1 MAPIAVSPPRS
12 PSTQPVTDESQL
24 QSYRGYHHVHWWVGN
39 AKQAAAY
46 YVTRMG
52 FERVAYKGLETK
64 SRAVASHVIRNGGV
78 TFVLSSP
85 YRSIEAIERGQ
96 EFSEEEKALVRE
108 MHAHMEKH
116 GDAVKG
122 MSGLSIP
129 IASMGLSNQP
139 SFTNTMQTSPLKL
152 TPSMAYTTPP

>member
-1 MAPIAVSPPRS
+1 MAPAAVSPPQS
-12 PSTQPVTDESQL
+12 PPTRPVADATSL

-39 AKQAAAY
+39 AKQAASY

-64 SRAVASHVIRNGGV
+64 SRALASHVVRNGAV

-85 YRSIEAIERGQ
+85 LRSLEAVEKGS
-96 EFSEEEKALVRE
+96 EFNEEDKALARE

-122 MSGLSIP
+122 MR
-129 IASMGLSNQP
+129 
-139 SFTNTMQTSPLKL
+139 
-152 TPSMAYTTPP
+152 

>member
-1 MAPIAVSPPRS
+1 MAPIAVSPPQS
-12 PSTQPVTDESQL
+12 PSTQPVTDEASL

-39 AKQAAAY
+39 AKQAASY
-46 YVTRMG
+46 YMMRMG

-64 SRAVASHVIRNGGV
+64 SRAVASHVVRNGGV

-85 YRSIEAIERGQ
+85 LRSLDAIEKGS
-96 EFSEEEKALVRE
+96 EFSDEEKALVRE

-122 MSGLSIP
+122 TY
-129 IASMGLSNQP
+129 ASYLR
-139 SFTNTMQTSPLKL
+139 
-152 TPSMAYTTPP
+152 PPGPVTF